1 MKSKFATFIMSIIII
16 LIVSVIGLFGVIIFQ
31 EFQKLQT
38 SVKPENFQ
46 TVISET
52 PDTIDKNIET
62 PEIITDNPLD
72 NIQDGSSNVGQV
84 DYSDVS
90 VDKYFY
96 NQLEEY
102 SKTIYRAFESNK
114 ENMKTG
120 TYKIEFGNSFSD
132 LLDTAN
138 GQEEL
143 GSYYQAAIE
152 AYTYDNPEIFY
163 LSPNKMY
170 LNIETTTTRS
180 GNTYNVYINNGNQS
194 NYLIDEFASDSQVDS
209 AINAV
214 EEVKNRIFSKRTG
227 NTYADIKMVHDY
239 LVDNLEYDTSISKDN
254 IYNVYGALVHHV
266 AVCEGYARSF
276 KYIMDEMQIPCV
288 LVIGKGTNS
297 QGQIENH
304 AWNYI
309 QLNGVWYA
317 VDTTWDDPVVI
328 GGGTASRESR
338 YKYFLKGSNVFLEDH
353 IPSGQFTEGGKT
365 FNYPNLSSGNYE

>member
-170 LNIETTTTRS
+170 LNIETTITRS

-239 LVDNLEYDTSISKDN
+239 LVDNLEYDTSISRDN
-254 IYNVYGALVHHV
+254 IYNVYGALVNRV

>member
-254 IYNVYGALVHHV
+254 IYNVYGALVNHV

-328 GGGTASRESR
+328 GGGTASRGSR

>member
-38 SVKPENFQ
+38 SIKPENFQ

-194 NYLIDEFASDSQVDS
+194 NYLIDEFSSDSQVDS

-254 IYNVYGALVHHV
+254 IYNVYGALVNHV

-297 QGQIENH
+297 QGQVENH

-353 IPSGQFTEGGKT
+353 IPSGQFTEGGKM

>member
-254 IYNVYGALVHHV
+254 IYNVYGALVNHV